1 MRMFLVLALSQ
12 EMSEDEEFGSDP
24 MAQLNTLAS
33 LYGQLPIEMGGGGFL
48 AESSEAPADDVAR
61 ESKVA
66 TKSSAFSAYQ
76 SSGYR
81 NIRQAYQAIVDSSSQ
96 GYNTFEGEDIFIIDS
111 IDFSTTEAQT
121 ALQTYNDEYVDFEFL
136 EMTEQDS
143 GLTVMHDDYGI
154 ALSTGTR
161 YQQATDSTVTRIPA
175 VAGLEMHAESGKTVL
190 YADTI
195 ELRGAVELYGDLNLS
210 NSIADVMIEQNFGA
224 AELQA
229 GCTSPVAAPNQR
241 TRLNTLDLVTEA
253 PGMTVQPETEDYTYA
268 TPGDG
273 WLTITGDDAGGDYFL
288 EAIIQHDP
296 PTSGEGASSS
306 DFNSHTIGVLRG
318 STTDSLSWAVVEQC
332 QVTNHSIDSDIAVQQ
347 FSCYLNHHDTDFNYS
362 FFYDNGSDYE
372 RTATLIDLE
381 VRKMNA
387 GELFDQF
394 PPWITA
400 NSTSIN
406 EEQYSNTSSIL
417 VSFILS
423 EETTGFEL
431 SDLQT
436 ANCTVTDFSGSGS
449 NYTANITTDSE
460 GQCSIII
467 DAGAFTDAAGN
478 ANLPSELIWTH
489 DVTAPTMTIEADEVS
504 DGDTSLDASIG
515 LTFTASENTVDFA
528 AADITVT
535 NGNISNFTGSGST
548 YTAILYPI
556 YVGACTIN
564 VSASTFADA
573 AGNDNTAADEF
584 NWTYETQPTMLILAV
599 DESPSSP
606 VADGDTSSYATLSLT
621 FHASESTDDF
631 TESDISVTY
640 GAISDFAGSG
650 STYTAK
656 FTPTGDGEKN
666 ISVPAGT
673 FTDAAGYANLASN
686 EINYIYDSTAPTMVI
701 TADEVSDG
709 DTSLDATL
717 SLTFT
722 ASENTDDFAAA
733 DITVTNGAISDFTGS
748 GSTYTATFTPTGDG
762 ACTINVPAST
772 FTDAAGNDNTAA
784 DEFNWTHT
792 VVVN

>member
-1 MRMFLVLALSQ
+1 V
-12 EMSEDEEFGSDP
+12 P
-24 MAQLNTLAS
+24 PP
-33 LYGQLPIEMGGGGFL
+33 PI
-48 AESSEAPADDVAR
+48 
-61 ESKVA
+61 
-66 TKSSAFSAYQ
+66 
-76 SSGYR
+76 
-81 NIRQAYQAIVDSSSQ
+81 
-96 GYNTFEGEDIFIIDS
+96 GE
-111 IDFSTTEAQT
+111 
-121 ALQTYNDEYVDFEFL
+121 
-136 EMTEQDS
+136 
-143 GLTVMHDDYGI
+143 
-154 ALSTGTR
+154 
-161 YQQATDSTVTRIPA
+161 
-175 VAGLEMHAESGKTVL
+175 
-190 YADTI
+190 
-195 ELRGAVELYGDLNLS
+195 
-210 NSIADVMIEQNFGA
+210 
-224 AELQA
+224 
-229 GCTSPVAAPNQR
+229 
-241 TRLNTLDLVTEA
+241 
-253 PGMTVQPETEDYTYA
+253 
-268 TPGDG
+268 
-273 WLTITGDDAGGDYFL
+273 
-288 EAIIQHDP
+288 
-296 PTSGEGASSS
+296 EGASSS
-306 DFNSHTIGVLRG
+306 DFNPHTMGILRG
-318 STTDSLSWAVVEQC
+318 LPTDSLSWAVVEQC
-332 QVTNHSIDSDIAVQQ
+332 QVTNHSIDSDTTVQQ

-372 RTATLIDLE
+372 RKATILDLE

-436 ANCTVTDFSGSGS
+436 TNCTVTDFSGSGS

-504 DGDTSLDASIG
+504 DGDTSLDASLG
-515 LTFTASENTVDFA
+515 LTFTASENTVEFA

-548 YTAILYPI
+548 YTAILYPSN
-556 YVGACTIN
+556 VGACTIN

-584 NWTYETQPTMLILAV
+584 NWTYDTAPTMLILAV
-599 DESPSSP
+599 DDGSFL
-606 VADGDTSSYATLSLT
+606 ADGDTSSNATLSLT
-621 FHASESTDDF
+621 FQASENTDDF
-631 TESDISVTY
+631 AESDISVTY

-656 FTPTGDGEKN
+656 FTPTGDGGKN